1 MSQNVGDDERS
12 CERKLVANEINP
24 TTELATSAIST
35 RKNKSSLT
43 SQTVTTYV
51 RNAKDQP
58 IATCLCPLS
67 AITAWAIAKAI
78 M

>member
-43 SQTVTTYV
+43 SQTVTT
-51 RNAKDQP
+51 
-58 IATCLCPLS
+58 
-67 AITAWAIAKAI
+67 
-78 M
+78 